1 MNLTAP
7 VTLLGLDW
15 SDPDT
20 PHLRTTDPTNPNGSV
35 LHPLLGEHTFRVD
48 GDQRRCIGWFDLTGA
63 GARHVCCRTGEVVNR
78 GRQCRRCQYKEGFI
92 AAHQAHRGPQALP
105 DNIRDYLQRPH
116 WLYLDVFAHGA
127 MKVGT
132 AAESRRRSRLA
143 EQGPVAAL
151 YVVRTRDG
159 IAIRSL
165 EAAVSQRFNL
175 SQQVPTRRKILG
187 LQQAVDTAALTTRLT
202 DLAAQ
207 VVPYLDRLTADQPG
221 TEVFSDPDPW
231 VRPACATT
239 VFDASPVLAYLSDLT
254 QGTHHLHVTGASGPV
269 ALFTTDPEPHPD
281 TARYCADL
289 TALIGRRLT
298 VATPD
303 EAPIS
308 APTLF

>member
-15 SDPDT
+15 SDSDT

-35 LHPLLGEHTFRVD
+35 LHPLLGEHTFRID
-48 GDQRRCIGWFDLTGA
+48 GDQRRCIGWFDLTGTE
-63 GARHVCCRTGEVVNR
+63 ARHVCCRTDEPATR

-151 YVVRTRDG
+151 YVARTPDG

-165 EAAVSQRFNL
+165 EAAVSQHFNL

-207 VVPYLDRLTADQPG
+207 VVPYLEKLTADQPD
-221 TEVFSDPDPW
+221 TDVFSDPEPW

-239 VFDASPVLAYLSDLT
+239 VFEAAPVLAYPSDLT
-254 QGTHHLHVTGASGPV
+254 QGTHHLHITGVSGPV
-269 ALFTTDPEPHPD
+269 ALVTAGPEPRPG
-281 TARYCADL
+281 TVRYCADL
-289 TALIGRRLT
+289 TTLIGRRLT
-298 VATPD
+298 SAEPKD
-303 EAPIS
+303 APAS